1 MKALTL
7 KARLVLFFAAFLS
20 SGIMFAA
27 SGAPF
32 KVTGQVTD
40 ESGETLIGV
49 SVQTEGGKKI
59 GQMTDID
66 GNYSITLDGPAELVF
81 SYVGMEPVKV
91 KVSGACV
98 KNILMKASANVL
110 DDVVVVGYGT
120 QKKINL
126 TGAVQNVT
134 SDEILKRS
142 VSNGANALQGIIPG
156 LSAVQGSGAPGGDA
170 ASIKI
175 RGLGS
180 LNSSTS
186 PLVLI
191 DGVEGDMN
199 RIDLNQVESI
209 SVLKDA
215 ASASIYGSR
224 ASNGVIL
231 VTTKRG
237 AEGRVK
243 VTFNGYVGWN
253 KPTSLPK
260 AVDAIGLMEAVD
272 QANINNDQ
280 QPIYTDIIDIYR
292 NEGPDYITY
301 HDTNWRDAI
310 IKSSAMVQ
318 NYSVGVSG
326 GSENI
331 NVYASAGY
339 YKQDGM
345 VPNNQFQRTNLR
357 LNSDMKINRFVK
369 LGLDMSMRQA
379 ESISPI
385 GGSNTLIGYALT
397 FQPIWS
403 GINADGTW
411 GYGLQGNNPIATIN
425 DGMHLFAE
433 YLDSIGQ
440 KYEMQVLDSQ
450 GDSAKEVD
458 NMRQFAAKANGNA
471 IAYSDPNEDAIAYSL
486 AEAMAESGGY
496 LGTVGVYE
504 FEDVAQLEHN
514 GDGFFTGEG
523 AQAVQTPYVLWK
535 YLERSN
541 ADMIQQMTEM
551 LTCQRTLQSAA
562 QTTKMYDQ
570 LMSKMVILGS
580 AT

>member
-331 NVYASAGY
+331 NV
-339 YKQDGM
+339 
-345 VPNNQFQRTNLR
+345 L
-357 LNSDMKINRFVK
+357 LLSDKT
-369 LGLDMSMRQA
+369 Q
-379 ESISPI
+379 
-385 GGSNTLIGYALT
+385 
-397 FQPIWS
+397 
-403 GINADGTW
+403 
-411 GYGLQGNNPIATIN
+411 IA
-425 DGMHLFAE
+425 
-433 YLDSIGQ
+433 Q
-440 KYEMQVLDSQ
+440 
-450 GDSAKEVD
+450 
-458 NMRQFAAKANGNA
+458 
-471 IAYSDPNEDAIAYSL
+471 
-486 AEAMAESGGY
+486 
-496 LGTVGVYE
+496 
-504 FEDVAQLEHN
+504 
-514 GDGFFTGEG
+514 
-523 AQAVQTPYVLWK
+523 
-535 YLERSN
+535 
-541 ADMIQQMTEM
+541 
-551 LTCQRTLQSAA
+551 
-562 QTTKMYDQ
+562 
-570 LMSKMVILGS
+570 
-580 AT
+580 

>member
-1 MKALTL
+1 M
-7 KARLVLFFAAFLS
+7 
-20 SGIMFAA
+20 
-27 SGAPF
+27 
-32 KVTGQVTD
+32 
-40 ESGETLIGV
+40 
-49 SVQTEGGKKI
+49 
-59 GQMTDID
+59 
-66 GNYSITLDGPAELVF
+66 
-81 SYVGMEPVKV
+81 
-91 KVSGACV
+91 
-98 KNILMKASANVL
+98 
-110 DDVVVVGYGT
+110 
-120 QKKINL
+120 
-126 TGAVQNVT
+126 
-134 SDEILKRS
+134 
-142 VSNGANALQGIIPG
+142 
-156 LSAVQGSGAPGGDA
+156 
-170 ASIKI
+170 
-175 RGLGS
+175 
-180 LNSSTS
+180 
-186 PLVLI
+186 LI

-425 DGMHLFAE
+425 DGGSSKSIAPE
-433 YLDSIGQ
+433 YI
-440 KYEMQVLDSQ
+440 
-450 GDSAKEVD
+450 
-458 NMRQFAAKANGNA
+458 AKATLTITPFDGMR
-471 IAYSDPNEDAIAYSL
+471 SPL
-486 AEAMAESGGY
+486 RKR
-496 LGTVGVYE
+496 
-504 FEDVAQLEHN
+504 DV
-514 GDGFFTGEG
+514 
-523 AQAVQTPYVLWK
+523 P
-535 YLERSN
+535 S
-541 ADMIQQMTEM
+541 
-551 LTCQRTLQSAA
+551 
-562 QTTKMYDQ
+562 
-570 LMSKMVILGS
+570 
-580 AT
+580 